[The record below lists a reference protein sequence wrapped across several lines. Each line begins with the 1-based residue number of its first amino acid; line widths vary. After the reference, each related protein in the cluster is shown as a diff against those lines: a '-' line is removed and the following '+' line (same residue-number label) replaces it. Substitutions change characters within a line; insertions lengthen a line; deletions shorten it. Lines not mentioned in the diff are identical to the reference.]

1 MIRKAINR
9 IFDLLGNDAKKIPKL
24 VLLFLILS
32 VLEVMSL
39 GLVAPYISLIQDPS
53 YITDNGIHEIF
64 SYFSLPNDTD
74 SVIIIVGTLL
84 VFLFFMKS
92 ISTIFIN
99 YIIVKFA
106 NHQGLK
112 IKGRFM
118 SNYQSLP
125 YSDFMLRN
133 SSEYIHNIQI
143 VTGQYISLLMSILR
157 LISEIIIGLV
167 IITLL
172 ALQNI
177 YVLGLL
183 IFLLLFAISI
193 YHKIFSKKS
202 KKLGEVSNK
211 CSTSVV
217 KTIQEAMDGYKEIK
231 ILGIK
236 SFFYNEMYRNAS
248 KAIDAG
254 IQQNMISI
262 MPRYV
267 VEMTLISFI
276 VITVISFILLGDDLN
291 NIMPTLALFGV
302 ASIRLAPMG
311 NSIVTS
317 VNNINYNNNSVEII
331 IRDLKSKKNT
341 GIVDSSFDSEDFST
355 LKLHDIFYRYPG
367 ANYFSCENISLE
379 IKKGESIGIIGK
391 SGSGKTTILDII
403 LGLLE
408 SQSGKILFNNVQL
421 SKRINNWRSKVAYIP
436 QDVFLIDGTIKENIS
451 LGEAKDSVDNFRMN
465 KSIKQARLLD
475 IINKLPNGIDTKIG
489 ENGARISGGQKQ
501 RIALARAFY
510 YGREILIMDEATS
523 SLDKETEKEIVSE
536 IKDLHG
542 IKTMI
547 VIAHR
552 MSTVAYCDRIYKLDD
567 GKVINSGTF
576 KEVVG

>member
-1 MIRKAINR
+1 
-9 IFDLLGNDAKKIPKL
+9 
-24 VLLFLILS
+24 
-32 VLEVMSL
+32 
-39 GLVAPYISLIQDPS
+39 
-53 YITDNGIHEIF
+53 
-64 SYFSLPNDTD
+64 
-74 SVIIIVGTLL
+74 
-84 VFLFFMKS
+84 
-92 ISTIFIN
+92 
-99 YIIVKFA
+99 
-106 NHQGLK
+106 
-112 IKGRFM
+112 
-118 SNYQSLP
+118 
-125 YSDFMLRN
+125 
-133 SSEYIHNIQI
+133 
-143 VTGQYISLLMSILR
+143 
-157 LISEIIIGLV
+157 
-167 IITLL
+167 
-172 ALQNI
+172 
-177 YVLGLL
+177 
-183 IFLLLFAISI
+183 
-193 YHKIFSKKS
+193 
-202 KKLGEVSNK
+202 
-211 CSTSVV
+211 
-217 KTIQEAMDGYKEIK
+217 
-231 ILGIK
+231 
-236 SFFYNEMYRNAS
+236 
-248 KAIDAG
+248 
-254 IQQNMISI
+254 
-262 MPRYV
+262 
-267 VEMTLISFI
+267 
-276 VITVISFILLGDDLN
+276 
-291 NIMPTLALFGV
+291 MPTLALFGV

-317 VNNINYNNNSVEII
+317 INNINYNNNSVEII

-576 KEVVG
+576 EEVVG

>member
-1 MIRKAINR
+1 
-9 IFDLLGNDAKKIPKL
+9 
-24 VLLFLILS
+24 
-32 VLEVMSL
+32 
-39 GLVAPYISLIQDPS
+39 
-53 YITDNGIHEIF
+53 
-64 SYFSLPNDTD
+64 
-74 SVIIIVGTLL
+74 
-84 VFLFFMKS
+84 
-92 ISTIFIN
+92 
-99 YIIVKFA
+99 
-106 NHQGLK
+106 
-112 IKGRFM
+112 
-118 SNYQSLP
+118 
-125 YSDFMLRN
+125 
-133 SSEYIHNIQI
+133 
-143 VTGQYISLLMSILR
+143 
-157 LISEIIIGLV
+157 
-167 IITLL
+167 
-172 ALQNI
+172 
-177 YVLGLL
+177 
-183 IFLLLFAISI
+183 
-193 YHKIFSKKS
+193 
-202 KKLGEVSNK
+202 
-211 CSTSVV
+211 
-217 KTIQEAMDGYKEIK
+217 
-231 ILGIK
+231 
-236 SFFYNEMYRNAS
+236 
-248 KAIDAG
+248 
-254 IQQNMISI
+254 
-262 MPRYV
+262 
-267 VEMTLISFI
+267 
-276 VITVISFILLGDDLN
+276 
-291 NIMPTLALFGV
+291 
-302 ASIRLAPMG
+302 
-311 NSIVTS
+311 
-317 VNNINYNNNSVEII
+317 
-331 IRDLKSKKNT
+331 
-341 GIVDSSFDSEDFST
+341 

-465 KSIKQARLLD
+465 NSIKQARLLD
-475 IINKLPNGIDTKIG
+475 VINKLPNGIDTKIG

-576 KEVVG
+576 EEVVG